1 MRAVIL
7 GAGPAGVTAAETI
20 RAQNPKARITLVGDE
35 PHPPYGRMAI
45 PYLLAGRI
53 DEAGTHLRVD
63 PDHYKTLGVTLKQ
76 GRAVGLDAKRGVV
89 ALEKGE
95 LAYDALLIA
104 TGAKPVKPKIKGLN
118 LPGVHH
124 CWTLADAKAIA
135 ALARQGEPVVL
146 MGAGFIGSIVLEA
159 LALRGVALTVVEQ
172 ADRMVPRM
180 MDAKAGALL
189 KRWCQAQGVKVL
201 TGAAI
206 AQIAKGPQ
214 GLAVTLA
221 SGKTLP
227 ARLLVVAAG
236 VAPNIGFLKGSGI
249 KSKQG
254 LLVDAHLETS
264 LPGVFAAG
272 DVAQGLDF
280 SSGALRVN
288 AVQPGAVAQGRL
300 AGLNMAGERVADRGQ
315 LSMNVLDT
323 LGLHSASFGAWDG
336 VAGGWRASAH
346 DKENFRY
353 TRLEFLGDR
362 LVGANL
368 VGLLAHV
375 GMVRGLIETG
385 TRLGE
390 WAKFLKADPNRL
402 AEAYVATLGG
412 RHG

>member
-1 MRAVIL
+1 MKAVIL

-20 RAQNPKARITLVGDE
+20 RAHHPKARITLVGDE

-45 PYLLAGRI
+45 PYLLSGRI
-53 DEAGTHLRVD
+53 DEAGTHLRAD
-63 PDHYKTLGVTLKQ
+63 PDHYRNLGLTLKT
-76 GRAVGLDAKRGVV
+76 GRAVGLDAKARTL
-89 ALEKGE
+89 ALEQGE

-124 CWTLADAKAIA
+124 CWTLADARAIA
-135 ALARQGEPVVL
+135 ALARKGEPVVL
-146 MGAGFIGSIVLEA
+146 MGAGFIGTIILEA
-159 LALRGVALTVVEQ
+159 LALRGVSLTVVEQ

-201 TGAAI
+201 TGTSI
-206 AQIAKGPQ
+206 AGVEKGPK
-214 GLAVTLA
+214 GLAVTL
-221 SGKTLP
+221 SGGKTIP
-227 ARLLVVAAG
+227 AALLVVAAG
-236 VAPNIGFLKGSGI
+236 VAPNIGFLKGSGV
-249 KSKQG
+249 KAKQG

-264 LPGVFAAG
+264 LPGIFAAG

-280 SSGALRVN
+280 TTGALAVN
-288 AVQPGAVAQGRL
+288 AIQPGAVAQGRL

-315 LSMNVLDT
+315 LAMNVLDT
-323 LGLHSASFGAWDG
+323 LGLVSASFGAWDG
-336 VAGGWRASAH
+336 VEGGWRSAAL
-346 DKENFRY
+346 DRDNFRY

-368 VGLLAHV
+368 VGIGPHV

-385 TRLGE
+385 TRLGA
-390 WAKFLKADPNRL
+390 WAKTLKRDPNRL
-402 AEAYVATLGG
+402 PEAYVATLAG
-412 RHG
+412 RRD